1 MTRSPLD
8 QKETP
13 MRRITVVITSTIAA
27 VVLLFSYRT
36 STNATAANS
45 PTTDDTTTP
54 SSDSTAGTTVTPS
67 ASSSSTSG
75 SSTSTSDS
83 STLNS
88 GTFTGDAVTT
98 QWGVVQVQITVADG
112 TITAAKAVQ
121 SPDQNDKDLRINA
134 YAVPLLNS
142 EVTAAQSA
150 NIDGVSGAT
159 VTSNGYV
166 QSLQSAIDAAQQ

>member
-1 MTRSPLD
+1 
-8 QKETP
+8 
-13 MRRITVVITSTIAA
+13 MRRITVVLTSTIAA

-54 SSDSTAGTTVTPS
+54 TSGSTAGTTITPS
-67 ASSSSTSG
+67 ASSSSSG
-75 SSTSTSDS
+75 SSSSGS

-88 GTFTGDAVTT
+88 GTFTGDAVST
-98 QWGVVQVQITVADG
+98 QWGMVQVQIAISNG
-112 TITAAKAVQ
+112 TITAAKALQ
-121 SPDQNDKDLRINA
+121 YPNENSKDQRINA
-134 YAVPLLNS
+134 YAIPQLNS
-142 EVTAAQSA
+142 QVTAAQSA

-159 VTSNGYV
+159 VTSNGYL

>member
-1 MTRSPLD
+1 
-8 QKETP
+8 

-36 STNATAANS
+36 STNATAANT
-45 PTTDDTTTP
+45 PTTDDTATP
-54 SSDSTAGTTVTPS
+54 TSGSTAGTTVTPS
-67 ASSSSTSG
+67 ASSSASG
-75 SSTSTSDS
+75 SSTSTSGS

-98 QWGVVQVQITVADG
+98 QWGVVQVQITVTDG

-121 SPDQNDKDLRINA
+121 YPDQNDKDQRINA
-134 YAVPLLNS
+134 YAVPRLNS

-150 NIDGVSGAT
+150 DIDAVSGAT

>member
-1 MTRSPLD
+1 
-8 QKETP
+8 
-13 MRRITVVITSTIAA
+13 MRRITVVLTSTIAA

-54 SSDSTAGTTVTPS
+54 TSGSTAGTTITPS
-67 ASSSSTSG
+67 ASSSSSG
-75 SSTSTSDS
+75 SSSSGS

-88 GTFTGDAVTT
+88 GTFTGDAVST
-98 QWGVVQVQITVADG
+98 QWGVVRVQIAVSNG
-112 TITAAKAVQ
+112 TITAAKALQ
-121 SPDQNDKDLRINA
+121 YPNENSKDQRINA
-134 YAVPLLNS
+134 YAIPQLNS
-142 EVTAAQSA
+142 QVTAAQSA

-159 VTSNGYV
+159 VTSNGYL

>member
-1 MTRSPLD
+1 
-8 QKETP
+8 
-13 MRRITVVITSTIAA
+13 MRRITMIITSTIAA

-54 SSDSTAGTTVTPS
+54 TSGSTAGTTIPPS
-67 ASSSSTSG
+67 ASSSSSG
-75 SSTSTSDS
+75 SSSSGS

-98 QWGVVQVQITVADG
+98 RWGVVQVQITVADG
-112 TITAAKAVQ
+112 TITAAKALQ
-121 SPDQNDKDLRINA
+121 YPNENGKDQQINA
-134 YAVPLLNS
+134 YAIPLLNS
-142 EVTAAQSA
+142 EVTQAQSA
-150 NIDGVSGAT
+150 EIDAVSGAT
-159 VTSNGYV
+159 VTSNGYL

>member
-1 MTRSPLD
+1 
-8 QKETP
+8 

-54 SSDSTAGTTVTPS
+54 SSDSTSGTTITPS

-98 QWGVVQVQITVADG
+98 EWGVVQVQITVTDG

-121 SPDQNDKDLRINA
+121 YPDQNDKDLRINA

-150 NIDGVSGAT
+150 DIDGVSGAT

>member
-1 MTRSPLD
+1 
-8 QKETP
+8 
-13 MRRITVVITSTIAA
+13 MRRITVVLTSAIAA

-54 SSDSTAGTTVTPS
+54 TSGSTAGTTITPS
-67 ASSSSTSG
+67 ASSSSSG
-75 SSTSTSDS
+75 SSSSGS

-88 GTFTGDAVTT
+88 GTFTGDAVST
-98 QWGVVQVQITVADG
+98 QWGVVRVQIAVSNG
-112 TITAAKAVQ
+112 TITAAKALQ
-121 SPDQNDKDLRINA
+121 YPNENSKDQRINA
-134 YAVPLLNS
+134 YAIPQLNS
-142 EVTAAQSA
+142 QVTAAQSA

-159 VTSNGYV
+159 VTSNGYL